1 MLECCQTCGV
11 GSLVFMSASIV
22 VSAAAAASRPQPQG
36 SRHKSGSVSSV
47 SSSGGGGGGGTD
59 DVGGVDVDP
68 EYLCDENV
76 PLVTSRE
83 SKAAHAIA
91 MAETEVLK
99 ARSVSVSCP
108 IDHKSGPASVPGG
121 ALGGGGVCRPT
132 SLPAWTNW

>member
-47 SSSGGGGGGGTD
+47 SSVSSGGGGTG

-108 IDHKSGPASVPGG
+108 IDHKSGPASVPGR